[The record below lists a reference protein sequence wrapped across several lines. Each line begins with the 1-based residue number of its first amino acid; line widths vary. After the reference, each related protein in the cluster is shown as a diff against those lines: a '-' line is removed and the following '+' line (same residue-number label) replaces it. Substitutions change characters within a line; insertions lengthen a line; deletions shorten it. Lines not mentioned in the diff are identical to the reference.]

1 MFDIDNTPSPRPA
14 FGAQTPTAM
23 GKQRMNDN
31 WERMK
36 TQILSTW
43 NDLDEDEL
51 KKARGSLGRMVHL
64 IHDQT
69 GEDRDLIM
77 RKMTAFL

>member
-1 MFDIDNTPSPRPA
+1 MFDIDDTPSPRPA

-51 KKARGSLGRMVHL
+51 KKARGSLGRMVNL